1 MFRTDKQLELIQ
13 HMSRQGILG
22 QHSLDSQSQQ
32 FRRVLFPQI
41 NGGDVPLTARPA
53 GKPLIA
59 LLGHLGRVVWIRWMD
74 HLATRE
80 SHFVS
85 IDDNDIVTRINVW
98 RIVWSVFA
106 HEYRGQSCRQATDC
120 HSFGIYNKPLCL
132 VVSSRPTIR
141 GFQKRR
147 AGSNH
152 NFNLHRNFA
161 NTKRHPPKN
170 LGNEE
175 FSDLRRFDQPT
186 CRRFDPIK
194 PFSLTIFVV
203 SRSQTPVWERLSSK
217 LRFAHGNCENSKS
230 HDSVVVYGDLI
241 VSSYDSRVNQ
251 FNKTTTTNLT
261 NFHELK
267 TTDAIERAELFINS
281 QDFLPKYDRR

>member
-1 MFRTDKQLELIQ
+1 MPDIRPRCDRLFRQQIGRQRFWLLGLMRMFRANKQLEFRE
-13 HMSRQGILG
+13 HVSRKGILG
-22 QHSLDSQSQQ
+22 KHSLHSQPQQ

-41 NGGDVPLTARPA
+41 DGGDVSLTAGPA
-53 GKPLIA
+53 GEPLIA
-59 LLGHLGRVVWIRWMD
+59 LLSHLGRVVRIRRMN

-80 SHFVS
+80 SNFVC

-98 RIVWSVFA
+98 RIVRSVFA
-106 HEYRGQSCRQATDC
+106 HEYRGQSSRQATDC
-120 HSFGIYNKPLCL
+120 HSFGIYDKPLCL

-161 NTKRHPPKN
+161 NTKRQPTKN

-175 FSDLRRFDQPT
+175 FSDLHLSNQPT

-194 PFSLTIFVV
+194 QFSRTILAT
-203 SRSQTPVWERLSSK
+203 SRSQAEVWERHSSK
-217 LRFAHGNCENSKS
+217 APAPWLVIF
-230 HDSVVVYGDLI
+230 
-241 VSSYDSRVNQ
+241 
-251 FNKTTTTNLT
+251 
-261 NFHELK
+261 
-267 TTDAIERAELFINS
+267 
-281 QDFLPKYDRR
+281 

>member
-1 MFRTDKQLELIQ
+1 MPDIRPECDRLFRQQIGGQRFWLLGLMSVFRANKQLEFCE
-13 HMSRQGILG
+13 HVSRKGILRK
-22 QHSLDSQSQQ
+22 HSLHSQPQQ
-32 FRRVLFPQI
+32 FCRVLFPQI
-41 NGGDVPLTARPA
+41 DGGDVSLTAGPA

-59 LLGHLGRVVWIRWMD
+59 LLGHLGRVVWIRRMN

-80 SHFVS
+80 SNFVS

-106 HEYRGQSCRQATDC
+106 HEYRGQPSRQATDC
-120 HSFGIYNKPLCL
+120 HSFGIYHKPLCL

-161 NTKRHPPKN
+161 NTKRHPPKI

-175 FSDLRRFDQPT
+175 FSDLRRADQPT
-186 CRRFDPIK
+186 YRRFDPIQR
-194 PFSLTIFVV
+194 FSRTILVE
-203 SRSQTPVWERLSSK
+203 SRRISFPDSS
-217 LRFAHGNCENSKS
+217 LG
-230 HDSVVVYGDLI
+230 
-241 VSSYDSRVNQ
+241 
-251 FNKTTTTNLT
+251 T
-261 NFHELK
+261 
-267 TTDAIERAELFINS
+267 LF
-281 QDFLPKYDRR
+281 F